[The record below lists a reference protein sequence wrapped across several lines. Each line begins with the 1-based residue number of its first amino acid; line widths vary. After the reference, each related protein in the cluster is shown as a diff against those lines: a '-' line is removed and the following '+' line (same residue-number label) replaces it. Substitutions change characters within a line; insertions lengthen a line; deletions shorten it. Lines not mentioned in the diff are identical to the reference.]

1 MIRSHG
7 LRLLGIAAALAFVP
21 AAALAAPPLWTV
33 DKGASHLAFSSS
45 VSGGAF
51 TGAFKS
57 WDAVIH
63 FDPKDLAHSDVAV
76 TIDMASAATGNGDRD
91 AELPSQ
97 DWFWTSHFPKAT
109 FVAHGFTP
117 AGPGRYTAAGVLTIR
132 GVAKPLT
139 LPFSLAITGAAA
151 KMNASVQLNRLAF
164 GVGQGEWKATDTV
177 PAGVNLN
184 VQLLARRSP

>member
-1 MIRSHG
+1 MN
-7 LRLLGIAAALAFVP
+7 RLLAFVVALAFAP

-45 VSGGAF
+45 VTGGPF
-51 TGAFKS
+51 TGVFKS

-97 DWFWTSHFPKAT
+97 DWFWTSHFPRAT
-109 FVAHGFTP
+109 FVAHGFQA
-117 AGPGRYTAAGVLTIR
+117 AGPGRYLAPGVLTIR

-139 LPFSLAITGAAA
+139 LPFTLAITGASARMSAA
-151 KMNASVQLNRLAF
+151 IQLNRLVF

-184 VQLLARRSP
+184 VQVMAHRAP